1 MVGLSEALFYLAKG
15 CGLLYSSARKTLLAL
30 SKQPARFDHVAAYH
44 ACMTMTLHKDA
55 FVCRL

>member
-30 SKQPARFDHVAAYH
+30 RFEYFHFDN
-44 ACMTMTLHKDA
+44 MTLLVLRYKWTA
-55 FVCRL
+55 K